1 MWSQFDSNI
10 LQLPTLPGRILV
22 PPVTQV
28 LGQNGSIIIVLAA
41 QSKKLSHLTQKF
53 DQILVKPVTQL
64 LGLLT

>member
-1 MWSQFDSNI
+1 M
-10 LQLPTLPGRILV
+10 
-22 PPVTQV
+22 TQV
-28 LGQNGSIIIVLAA
+28 LGQNGSIIVLAA